1 MAIERVSRYYDGPLS
16 QTQHKY
22 TGDYVISVYR
32 KFSDKVGINYI
43 LHVWED
49 GDNFATLAEAYKI
62 GPKYWWEI
70 LEINPEILDPFDIA
84 PGTRIR
90 IPYGN

>member
-32 KFSDKVGINYI
+32 KFSDKVDIKYI
-43 LHVWED
+43 VHRWED
-49 GDNFATLAEAYKI
+49 GDNFATLAEAFNL

-70 LEINPEILDPFDIA
+70 LDINPEILDPFDIM
-84 PGTRIR
+84 PGTNIR